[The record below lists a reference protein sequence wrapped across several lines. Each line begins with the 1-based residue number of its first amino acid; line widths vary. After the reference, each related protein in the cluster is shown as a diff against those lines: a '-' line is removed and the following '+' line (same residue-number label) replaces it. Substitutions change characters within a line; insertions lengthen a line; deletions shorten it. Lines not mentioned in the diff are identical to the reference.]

1 MNEFIKAEKSR
12 ISGMLAS
19 YTKQVDDITNEMLG
33 IDAKYKALAK
43 KEKEALSSAL
53 SVLKDLIKG
62 ASKMYAM
69 LGEDEEKTEEKVAA
83 PVIPDDK
90 TQVVDTLFPE
100 NNEPEEG
107 ESAPAEDGT
116 DPFVEKGIEPK
127 FDSAGF
133 TTEDNIPPVEE
144 EKPLDLANMKQDDT
158 IYEFEKDEESL
169 EEVTEE
175 EEIVE
180 EEEEE
185 EEESSDSGWD
195 KISQW

>member
-43 KEKEALSSAL
+43 KEKEALSASL

-69 LGEDEEKTEEKVAA
+69 LGEDEEKTEEKVTA
-83 PVIPDDK
+83 PVIPDEK

-100 NNEPEEG
+100 NNEPAEE
-107 ESAPAEDGT
+107 ESAPAEEETAPEFDG
-116 DPFVEKGIEPK
+116 
-127 FDSAGF
+127 AGF
-133 TTEDNIPPVEE
+133 TEEDNAIPVEE
-144 EKPLDLANMKQDDT
+144 EKPLDLGNMKQDDT
-158 IYEFEKDEESL
+158 VLEFEKDES
-169 EEVTEE
+169 TEE
-175 EEIVE
+175 EDEETSDEDE
-180 EEEEE
+180 EEDGDGDNDEE
-185 EEESSDSGWD
+185 GWSEV
-195 KISQW
+195 SQW

>member
-100 NNEPEEG
+100 NNEPAEG
-107 ESAPAEDGT
+107 ENAPEFDG
-116 DPFVEKGIEPK
+116 
-127 FDSAGF
+127 AGF
-133 TTEDNIPPVEE
+133 TEEDNAIPVEE

-158 IYEFEKDEESL
+158 VYEFEKDEESL

-185 EEESSDSGWD
+185 ESSDTDWD
-195 KISQW
+195 KVSQW